1 MSDMRRWMTMD
12 REALLRSRLEAHG
25 CPRPSEA
32 GLRCADLVE
41 RLVGGL
47 HHVYGSKGADGV
59 DWTGSFVK
67 VLVAPGMSSYDFSHL
82 TRAVLLA
89 HELSIR
95 VEVVNAGR
103 YQALL
108 LHPRLADDGA
118 DEADVTTHH
127 PTVDRMV
134 ALWDRLPWV
143 QELRAHKAAQKGG
156 A

>member
-1 MSDMRRWMTMD
+1 MRQWMTEE
-12 REALLRSRLEAHG
+12 REVLLRSRLEAHG
-25 CPRPSEA
+25 CPKPSEA

-41 RLVGGL
+41 RLVRGL
-47 HHVYGSKGADGV
+47 HHIYGAKGADGV

-67 VLVAPGMSSYDFSHL
+67 VLVSPGMSSYDFSDM

-89 HELSIR
+89 HELCIR
-95 VEVVNAGR
+95 VEVVPSGR
-103 YQALL
+103 CLALL
-108 LHPRLADDGA
+108 LHPRIPDDGTS
-118 DEADVTTHH
+118 EANVMTHH

-134 ALWDRLPWV
+134 ALWDGQVWV

>member
-1 MSDMRRWMTMD
+1 MSDMRQWMTEE
-12 REALLRSRLEAHG
+12 RETLLRSRLEAHG
-25 CPRPSEA
+25 CPKPSDA

-67 VLVAPGMSSYDFSHL
+67 VIVSPGMATFDWSAM

-95 VEVVNAGR
+95 VEITNAGR
-103 YQALL
+103 YEALL
-108 LHPRLADDGA
+108 LHPRLADDGTG
-118 DEADVTTHH
+118 EADMMTHH

-134 ALWDRLPWV
+134 ALWDGQPWV
-143 QELRAHKAAQKGG
+143 KELRALKAAWK
-156 A
+156 AVP